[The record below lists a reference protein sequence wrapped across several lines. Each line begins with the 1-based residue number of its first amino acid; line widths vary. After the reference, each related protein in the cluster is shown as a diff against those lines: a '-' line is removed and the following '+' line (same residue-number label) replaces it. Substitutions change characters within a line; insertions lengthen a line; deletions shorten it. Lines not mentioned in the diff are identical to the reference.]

1 MLNNKEL
8 LEKLDSADIS
18 VQSELVENN
27 MGLVYSIAG
36 KFDNRAYEREDII
49 QIGAMGLVKAVKK
62 FDTSFG
68 VQFST
73 YAVPMILGE
82 IKRFLRD
89 DGAIKVSR
97 SIKETALKGRR
108 CREML
113 EKKLGREPTINEI
126 STECGILPD
135 ELLEAFEAAM
145 PPESLQSTISEDD
158 GLCLMGLVSG
168 EESEKKIVDRL
179 LVKQLLDGLTQ
190 RERDIILMRYFK
202 GKTQSET
209 AKCIG
214 VSQVQI
220 SRLEK
225 KALKNMRDAVGN
237 ECK

>member
-8 LEKLDSADIS
+8 LEKLDSGDIS

>member
-8 LEKLDSADIS
+8 LEKLDSGDIS

-126 STECGILPD
+126 SAECGILPD

>member
-8 LEKLDSADIS
+8 LEKLDSGDIS

-126 STECGILPD
+126 STECGIMPD
-135 ELLEAFEAAM
+135 ELLEAFEAEM

>member
-8 LEKLDSADIS
+8 LEKLDSGDIS

-135 ELLEAFEAAM
+135 ELLEAFEAEM

>member
-8 LEKLDSADIS
+8 LEKLDSGDIS

-49 QIGAMGLVKAVKK
+49 EIGAMGLVKAVKK

-73 YAVPMILGE
+73 YAVPMIIGE

-126 STECGILPD
+126 SAECGILPD